1 MNQPEIPNI
10 STETLQ
16 MRHAIETEVERVIVS
31 CGFRRLVDMKEG
43 EEEDDDDTKKNV
55 VVVVD
60 NDDDAEETKDGKSK
74 SENRT
79 QWNRM
84 LQFYERI

>member
-1 MNQPEIPNI
+1 
-10 STETLQ
+10 

-31 CGFRRLVDMKEG
+31 CGFRRLVDMKE

-60 NDDDAEETKDGKSK
+60 NDNDDDDAEETTKDGKSSK
-74 SENRT
+74 
-79 QWNRM
+79 
-84 LQFYERI
+84 